1 MSRSTSPDL
10 RVCPFCG
17 LLYEGKPTRCYFC
30 RMLINKGAEDVERT
44 IQSRR
49 KLLNSRKAA
58 SGLLFLIGLL
68 LGGPMIAIGENLRL
82 GLFIMLAAGFAS
94 VLRRYGNMSMVS
106 NVLIGSL
113 NAAVAASVLV
123 QPPGDLPEDTLATDE
138 ARAAYAS
145 ALDNQDL
152 DVFVQTRGG
161 GHIAIWF
168 TAPPDVA
175 GKCGMYPTSEVR
187 THLKDLGFRR
197 VVVTAVNK
205 SMGLCSFAP

>member
-1 MSRSTSPDL
+1 MPAPISSDL

-17 LLYEGKPTRCYFC
+17 LLYEGKPIRCYFC
-30 RMLINKGAEDVERT
+30 RMLINKGAEDVERAN
-44 IQSRR
+44 QSRR
-49 KLLNSRKAA
+49 KRLHSRKAA
-58 SGLLFLIGLL
+58 SDLLFLIGLL
-68 LGGPMIAIGENLRL
+68 LGGPMMAIGENPRL
-82 GLFIMLAAGFAS
+82 GLFIVLAAGFAS
-94 VLRRYGNMSMVS
+94 ILRRYGNMSMVS

-123 QPPGDLPEDTLATDE
+123 QPSGDLPDHPLATEE
-138 ARAAYAS
+138 ARVAFAR
-145 ALDNQDL
+145 ALADQDL
-152 DVFVQTRGG
+152 DVLIDTRGG

-168 TAPPDVA
+168 TAPPAVA

-197 VVVTAVNK
+197 VVVTAVNE